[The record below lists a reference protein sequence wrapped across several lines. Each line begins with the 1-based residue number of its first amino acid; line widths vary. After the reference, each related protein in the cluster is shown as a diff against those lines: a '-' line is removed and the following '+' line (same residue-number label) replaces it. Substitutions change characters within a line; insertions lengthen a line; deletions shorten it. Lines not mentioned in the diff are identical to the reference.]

1 MPVRGGIEVSDAK
14 RRRDAKGNPNAKF
27 EPHLVGGVALPVLA
41 SAVLAAPSST
51 GVTHRERY
59 LQEGR
64 RRDTVLYPR
73 CDLARREWL
82 RLNVPKLG

>member
-14 RRRDAKGNPNAKF
+14 RRDAKGNPNAKF

-41 SAVLAAPSST
+41 PAALAAPSST
-51 GVTHRERY
+51 GVTHHERY

-64 RRDTVLYPR
+64 STCCAVSTL
-73 CDLARREWL
+73 
-82 RLNVPKLG
+82 VV